1 MNLRPIAMLLAL
13 ASLTT
18 AAFAVRPAVDFF
30 LQPGGG
36 SSNLPVTTSFRF
48 TDDPLLNYVN
58 GSYAAGS
65 YSSEASFNLANGGS
79 AGLSFYSGDPSWT
92 PYGSFVLNDNGTFT
106 FSITEEAMTRIIY
119 DDSGFIFTLSGLVT
133 QPGTMIS
140 GFSVNSTNP
149 FYEALTF
156 DFDGNAGTVTVSY
169 GQAAGN
175 LPASPYSLLGTF
187 TSSPIPEPA
196 TLALGFAAITGAFVA
211 WRRRKP
217 AAT

>member
-1 MNLRPIAMLLAL
+1 MLLAL

-36 SSNLPVTTSFRF
+36 SSNLPVTTSFKF
-48 TDDPLLNYVN
+48 VGDVNDINYVDGAG
-58 GSYAAGS
+58 GSPAPV
-65 YSSEASFNLANGGS
+65 SFDLANGGTS
-79 AGLSFYSGDPSWT
+79 SLGFSNWD
-92 PYGSFVLNDNGTFT
+92 YGSFSLNDSGVFT
-106 FSITEEAMTRIIY
+106 LAVSSAAMTRIIY
-119 DDSGFIFTLSGLVT
+119 DNSGFIFTLSGLVT

-140 GFSVNSTNP
+140 GFSVNNTNQ
-149 FYEALTF
+149 FYDALTF

-175 LPASPYSLLGTF
+175 LAASDYSMFGTF